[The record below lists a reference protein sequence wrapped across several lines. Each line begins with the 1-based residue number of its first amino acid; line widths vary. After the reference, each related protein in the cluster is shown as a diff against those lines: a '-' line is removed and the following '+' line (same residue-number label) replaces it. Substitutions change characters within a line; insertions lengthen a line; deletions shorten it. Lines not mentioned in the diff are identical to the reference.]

1 LIKTYLIV
9 VVSEVTA
16 AAEIFTPAELV
27 ATPELVRAA
36 FT

>member
-16 AAEIFTPAELV
+16 AAELV